1 MARHMDWYRKFSKMQ
16 LPLKTKQ
23 IKTTQS
29 SYFNTIL
36 TALWANTVSVNWNWV
51 FIFLFVTQKKHTDCI
66 HNFGDIKA
74 WTFGIWRDSGT
85 STTLLHAQPLT
96 RLLLRLMCSVETS
109 LPFNNTL
116 TWEQSAGCTIFCTS
130 LNLPPLGEFF
140 AERGCLVFRV
150 HTPCRTGTACFL
162 PRCTAAAETLSH

>member
-1 MARHMDWYRKFSKMQ
+1 M
-16 LPLKTKQ
+16 
-23 IKTTQS
+23 
-29 SYFNTIL
+29 
-36 TALWANTVSVNWNWV
+36 NWNWV

-66 HNFGDIKA
+66 HNFGDVKA

-116 TWEQSAGCTIFCTS
+116 TWEQSAGHTIFCTS

-140 AERGCLVFRV
+140 AERGCLFSGFTPHAGRV
-150 HTPCRTGTACFL
+150 LHVSCHAAQLLQKLWVTKPTVYKR
-162 PRCTAAAETLSH
+162 PRPSQLTISSKALT